1 MWFDISRPLRELR
14 GDLEKKLKTNL
25 ESYRLCLQDK
35 ENLNNNTVL
44 EEGEE
49 RVVQVSIEI
58 TRESSGRVGKINIVD
73 VKEMVPDSDTEA
85 EESEETVTPKEVQ
98 VRDVENVGT
107 EPQPATPTAVTP
119 ESLRPPPTSPF
130 IPPRKPN
137 PIRKLMFDI
146 FDEDDTITPTSPAS
160 TASPASPT
168 LPTRRG
174 SKRHRT
180 PSPVLSPPSSPPS
193 STSWKMKIRLPRNG
207 EDHYTILEN
216 VRVIFHFHFLY
227 FSCAEL
233 TYGHSTC
240 HSQVQAS

>member
-98 VRDVENVGT
+98 VRDVENV
-107 EPQPATPTAVTP
+107 EKSNEHRRV
-119 ESLRPPPTSPF
+119 LRSQL
-130 IPPRKPN
+130 RDCHLWDHV
-137 PIRKLMFDI
+137 RDV
-146 FDEDDTITPTSPAS
+146 
-160 TASPASPT
+160 
-168 LPTRRG
+168 
-174 SKRHRT
+174 RT
-180 PSPVLSPPSSPPS
+180 
-193 STSWKMKIRLPRNG
+193 TG
-207 EDHYTILEN
+207 
-216 VRVIFHFHFLY
+216 
-227 FSCAEL
+227 
-233 TYGHSTC
+233 
-240 HSQVQAS
+240 